1 MNEAFPFTEKR
12 AATPRRR
19 KTAFHHSVQTM
30 KIKVPRC
37 NLAEL
42 FLPVVVTKCL
52 SKFDTILLAEEIGS
66 LI

>member
-12 AATPRRR
+12 AATLRRR

-30 KIKVPRC
+30 KIKAPRC

-42 FLPVVVTKCL
+42 FLPVVVTRV
-52 SKFDTILLAEEIGS
+52 FEQI
-66 LI
+66 